1 MADEINKKEIPKE
14 DIVYRYFISF
24 LHVNEGVIDRM
35 IADLDD
41 ILSEPED
48 LDLLRSMI
56 AEKIDQDPGNIMI
69 IAFSYMGQRDH
80 NLDIMEPDEAA
91 AYVSKQME
99 NNDNG

>member
-14 DIVYRYFISF
+14 DIV
-24 LHVNEGVIDRM
+24 
-35 IADLDD
+35 
-41 ILSEPED
+41 
-48 LDLLRSMI
+48 
-56 AEKIDQDPGNIMI
+56 QDPGNIMI